1 MGHRIK
7 KYLIPCGLGGNDDGD
22 GDEAFIVF
30 LYVAKVSD
38 KLY

>member
-7 KYLIPCGLGGNDDGD
+7 KYLIPCGLGGSDDGD

-30 LYVAKVSD
+30 PFLSFFDA
-38 KLY
+38 